1 MPLRIRNI
9 IGSWPNRL
17 SMMMPTPSSVK
28 ATNMVAS
35 RPIWSEMKPNS
46 GREMPFITRSSIRAK
61 GRAAMVR
68 PKTLTGA
75 SFTPRS
81 WAMTPSWATAIRP
94 PVTVPM
100 NIAHITQNTGVRIAS
115 PSV

>member
-1 MPLRIRNI
+1 
-9 IGSWPNRL
+9 
-17 SMMMPTPSSVK
+17 
-28 ATNMVAS
+28 
-35 RPIWSEMKPNS
+35 
-46 GREMPFITRSSIRAK
+46 
-61 GRAAMVR
+61 MVR

-100 NIAHITQNTGVRIAS
+100 NIAHITQNTGVRTAS